1 MDAKLKS
8 VQVMPVFV
16 LINDDGDIVGEYP
29 VTEQDGRPLTIMGA
43 NWKSWVLDVEDL
55 KEKLLAQVTP
65 ADRHLTSVPNLP
77 EE

>member
-29 VTEQDGRPLTIMGA
+29 VTEQDGRPLTVMGA
-43 NWKSWVLDVEDL
+43 NWKSWQLDVDDL
-55 KEKLLAQVTP
+55 REKLLAQFP
-65 ADRHLTSVPNLP
+65 SQPKLEAVPDLA